1 MRVGD
6 EENVMAL
13 RPLLLSAVVGIA
25 ALGAFHTPAA
35 KASGYISINV
45 GTSSPHHRS
54 PYRPSYGSS
63 HGVRHDPRY
72 APRYNPGHYNPGHHN
87 PGHHNQGRYHRAGYS
102 FVPGHWAYGQRG
114 RVWVPDQYVQVQPR
128 YNPDYDPRYDSRHD
142 HHYDRRHD
150 TRVIY
155 RSAPQ
160 PAPLPGGFY
169 DQRGG

>member
-1 MRVGD
+1 
-6 EENVMAL
+6 MAL

-25 ALGAFHTPAA
+25 ALGAFHAPASQ
-35 KASGYISINV
+35 ASGYISINV
-45 GTSSPHHRS
+45 GTPAPHHRS
-54 PYRPSYGSS
+54 PYRPSHGSS

-72 APRYNPGHYNPGHHN
+72 GPRYNPGHYN
-87 PGHHNQGRYHRAGYS
+87 QGRYHRPGYT

-114 RVWVPDQYVQVQPR
+114 RVWVPDQYVQTQPR
-128 YNPDYDPRYDSRHD
+128 YNPGYDPRYDSRHD
-142 HHYDRRHD
+142 QDRRHD

-155 RSAPQ
+155 RSAPR